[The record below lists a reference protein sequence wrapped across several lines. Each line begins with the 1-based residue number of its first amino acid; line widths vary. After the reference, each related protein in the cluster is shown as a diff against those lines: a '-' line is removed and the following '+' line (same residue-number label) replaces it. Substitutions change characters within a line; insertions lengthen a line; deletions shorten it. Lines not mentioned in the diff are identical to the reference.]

1 MIPSHSVAGDDGPG
15 AHGARAR
22 SRRGGGPGRAERPRS
37 AALLGDARRAA
48 GRRWTGCRTPAGGPL
63 TYTWSNHPATMAT
76 ATYAWQTPGID
87 TVNASATNWCWSA
100 TASLQVTV
108 FPGGDRRV
116 FLPLVLRK

>member
-1 MIPSHSVAGDDGPG
+1 VGLPTEANICAEPGNFKPAWAWSDSAPMICGTTGR
-15 AHGARAR
+15 RA
-22 SRRGGGPGRAERPRS
+22 P
-37 AALLGDARRAA
+37 RAA

-63 TYTWSNHPATMAT
+63 TYTWSNRPATTAT
-76 ATYAWQTPGID
+76 ATYTWQTPGIY
-87 TVNASATNWCWSA
+87 TVNASATNWCRSA